1 MHEPRIDIFNYSN
14 GRRPYS
20 MALNNGGPYA
30 GEADHSEAGVLI
42 IQQLI
47 VNDTRCKHLWIFH
60 RRKKKNRKIWQ
71 MDVARRGTCVAAV
84 LFVSLEINKRRH
96 TVTMAMIYLNNGMDR

>member
-1 MHEPRIDIFNYSN
+1 
-14 GRRPYS
+14 
-20 MALNNGGPYA
+20 
-30 GEADHSEAGVLI
+30 
-42 IQQLI
+42 
-47 VNDTRCKHLWIFH
+47 
-60 RRKKKNRKIWQ
+60 